1 MCSKRGM
8 GWFGRLAVA
17 GQLCDGGRRGGIL
30 VATALVAAGLG
41 GCRPPA
47 PAGNAAGATPA
58 LNRAID
64 VRLVDHEALMATV
77 SAARGRIVVLDCWS
91 TSCPP
96 CVKEFPGLVKLA
108 AAHPDDVT
116 CLSLSLDYDGVGR
129 PEDALPAVRRFLADV
144 GAGAVQNLLASE
156 EADAMYRKLDLASVP
171 AVYVWK
177 ADGTLA
183 TRFDDDMAA
192 RSLGR
197 PFTYDDVEA
206 AVRDLLRP

>member
-8 GWFGRLAVA
+8 AWLGRLVAA

-30 VATALVAAGLG
+30 LATALMAAGLA
-41 GCRPPA
+41 GCRPTASRETAA
-47 PAGNAAGATPA
+47 PAANGAV
-58 LNRAID
+58 D
-64 VRLVDHEALMATV
+64 VRLVDHESLMATV
-77 SAARGRIVVLDCWS
+77 AEARGRVVVLDCWS

-108 AAHPDDVT
+108 AAHPRSVT

-129 PEDALPAVRRFLADV
+129 PEDALPAVRRFLGDV
-144 GAGAVQNLLASE
+144 GAGAVRNMLASE
-156 EADAMYRKLDLASVP
+156 EADAMYRKLDLDSVP
-171 AVYVWK
+171 AVYIWK

-197 PFTYDDVEA
+197 PFTYADVEA
-206 AVRDLLRP
+206 VVRELLRP